1 MNSFLRV
8 KQHSVDIEREQIHT
22 YAPEL
27 QLLLRQEKIRYFSTN
42 LVRAITRLLEQAE
55 NTLKYQSGLLNT
67 SNPLSS
73 LSRGYAIVRKI
84 KTLSGD
90 DSIVRDADVVD
101 EGEKLE
107 VILNKGNLIVTVNE
121 KHRQTALKTQG
132 E

>member
-8 KQHSVDIEREQIHT
+8 KQHRVDIEREQIHT
-22 YAPEL
+22 YAPGL

-42 LVRAITRLLEQAE
+42 LVRAITRLLEQSE

-121 KHRQTALKTQG
+121 KHHQTALKTQG